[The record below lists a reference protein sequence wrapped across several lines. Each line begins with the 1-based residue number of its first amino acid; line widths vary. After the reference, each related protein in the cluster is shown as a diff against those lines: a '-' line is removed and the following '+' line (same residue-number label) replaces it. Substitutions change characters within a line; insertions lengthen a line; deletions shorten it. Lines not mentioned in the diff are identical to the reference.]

1 MGKHTYKPAKG
12 VGALPRRR
20 LHRHIKRQLHKM
32 HMQRLGWHR
41 QWKNWRYKNTTLL
54 LVSLSL
60 FFFLSSTHWLDSS
73 ISSLGTSGYI
83 GAFIVGMLFVSIFT
97 VAPAAVVLFHLADT
111 LHPLEIAVIAGA
123 GAMLSDY
130 IIFRKLRGG
139 LFDELAPLFNRL
151 TTHKVTKLFYT
162 PYFAWLLPFI
172 GALIIASPGPD
183 EIGIGLMGVSK
194 IKPWQ
199 FLLITFALNSTGIF
213 FVVLLART

>member
-1 MGKHTYKPAKG
+1 
-12 VGALPRRR
+12 
-20 LHRHIKRQLHKM
+20 
-32 HMQRLGWHR
+32 MQRLGWHR